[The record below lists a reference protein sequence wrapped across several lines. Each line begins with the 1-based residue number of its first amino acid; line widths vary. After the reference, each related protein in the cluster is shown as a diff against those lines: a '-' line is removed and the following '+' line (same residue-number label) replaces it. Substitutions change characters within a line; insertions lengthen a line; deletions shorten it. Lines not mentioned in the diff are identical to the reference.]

1 MKKRGYIEDSEEL
14 RAAVADLQEK
24 ASKNKKVAD
33 TEPEKNEADAE
44 EEPAEEYEDQDAEY
58 DNQDTEYEDQDAEYD
73 DPDADV
79 SEDDAYR
86 DDEDAEYYDDEEE
99 YYEDEEAE
107 AEEDVDDEYYDE
119 EEPHHKRLKP
129 SETFEKTLRDTNPM
143 SDVAKAVVESEKKS
157 KEYKRQRKQE
167 LEEAKSKPKRRD
179 KKKKGSK
186 ADDAVICLEHVTK
199 YYEHKPA
206 PALNDVNIKIKKGE
220 FVFIVGESGSGKSTL
235 IRLLLRELKPSSG
248 TVMVNGFQLDR
259 MNRWKVPKLR
269 RSMGVVFQDFRL
281 LKDRNVYD
289 NVAFAQRI
297 VEASSRD
304 MKKNV
309 PEILGKV
316 GLASKYRAKTHELS
330 GGEQQRVALARAL
343 VNKPSILL
351 ADEPTGNLD
360 PKNTI
365 EIMDLLEQINKEG
378 TTVVVVTHNEKIVND
393 MHHRVIT
400 IKKGVVVSDRE
411 EGNYED
417 ED

>member
-14 RAAVADLQEK
+14 RAAVADLKEK
-24 ASKNKKVAD
+24 SSKNKD
-33 TEPEKNEADAE
+33 TVDVESTKKEGSATEESKN
-44 EEPAEEYEDQDAEY
+44 DAEY
-58 DNQDTEYEDQDAEYD
+58 EETDAEYAD
-73 DPDADV
+73 SDV
-79 SEDDAYR
+79 SEDEAYR
-86 DDEDAEYYDDEEE
+86 DDEDAEYYDEE

-107 AEEDVDDEYYDE
+107 LDADDEYYDE
-119 EEPHHKRLKP
+119 DEGAHRKSLKP

-143 SDVAKAVVESEKKS
+143 SDVAKAVAESEKKS
-157 KEYKRQRKQE
+157 KEYRKQKKQE
-167 LEEAKSKPKRRD
+167 FEEAKSKHRRRD

-248 TVMVNGFQLDR
+248 TVTVNGFQLDR

-297 VEASSRD
+297 VEASPRE

-316 GLASKYRAKTHELS
+316 GLAGKYRAKTDELS

-378 TTVVVVTHNEKIVND
+378 TTVVVVTHNEKTVND

-400 IKKGVVVSDRE
+400 IKKGVVISDRE

>member
-14 RAAVADLQEK
+14 RAAVADLKEK
-24 ASKNKKVAD
+24 SSKNKDAAETEEKEDAVAAESE
-33 TEPEKNEADAE
+33 TDA
-44 EEPAEEYEDQDAEY
+44 EYEDEDSEYADA
-58 DNQDTEYEDQDAEYD
+58 
-73 DPDADV
+73 

-86 DDEDAEYYDDEEE
+86 DDEDAEYCDEE

-107 AEEDVDDEYYDE
+107 YYDE
-119 EEPHHKRLKP
+119 DEEAHHRRLKP

-143 SDVAKAVVESEKKS
+143 SDVAKAIAESEKKS
-157 KEYKRQRKQE
+157 KEYRKQMKQE
-167 LEEAKSKPKRRD
+167 FEEAKSKPKRRD

-248 TVMVNGFQLDR
+248 TVTVNGFQLDR

-297 VEASSRD
+297 VEASPRE

-316 GLASKYRAKTHELS
+316 GLAGKYRARTDELS

-378 TTVVVVTHNEKIVND
+378 TTVVVVTHNEKTVND

-400 IKKGVVVSDRE
+400 IKKGVVISDRE

>member
-24 ASKNKKVAD
+24 SSKNKK
-33 TEPEKNEADAE
+33 ADAE
-44 EEPAEEYEDQDAEY
+44 YAES
-58 DNQDTEYEDQDAEYD
+58 DTE
-73 DPDADV
+73 V
-79 SEDDAYR
+79 SEDEAYR
-86 DDEDAEYYDDEEE
+86 DDEDAEYYDDDEYYEEE
-99 YYEDEEAE
+99 AAEAEAEAEAEYYDEDEEA
-107 AEEDVDDEYYDE
+107 
-119 EEPHHKRLKP
+119 HHRRLKP

-143 SDVAKAVVESEKKS
+143 SDVAKAVAESEKKS

-167 LEEAKSKPKRRD
+167 FEEAKSKPKRRD

-248 TVMVNGFQLDR
+248 TVTVNGFQLDR

-297 VEASSRD
+297 VEASPRE

-316 GLASKYRAKTHELS
+316 GLAGKYRAKTDELS

-378 TTVVVVTHNEKIVND
+378 TTVVVVTHNEKTVND

-400 IKKGVVVSDRE
+400 IKKGVVISDRE

>member
-14 RAAVADLQEK
+14 RAAVADLKEK
-24 ASKNKKVAD
+24 SSKNREASAS
-33 TEPEKNEADAE
+33 EPEAKEEDTAE
-44 EEPAEEYEDQDAEY
+44 EAAVEEAVDDAG
-58 DNQDTEYEDQDAEYD
+58 YD
-73 DPDADV
+73 D
-79 SEDDAYR
+79 EDPGYDEAEAEAPEDEAYR
-86 DDEDAEYYDDEEE
+86 DDEDAEYYDEE

-107 AEEDVDDEYYDE
+107 AEAEEEYYDE
-119 EEPHHKRLKP
+119 EDEPQHRRLKP

-157 KEYKRQRKQE
+157 KEYRRQRKQE
-167 LEEAKSKPKRRD
+167 FEEAKSKPKRRD
-179 KKKKGSK
+179 RKKKGSK

-248 TVMVNGFQLDR
+248 TVTVNGFQLDR

-297 VEASSRD
+297 VEASSRE

-316 GLASKYRAKTHELS
+316 GLASKYRAKTDELS

-378 TTVVVVTHNEKIVND
+378 TTVVVVTHNDKIVND

>member
-1 MKKRGYIEDSEEL
+1 
-14 RAAVADLQEK
+14 
-24 ASKNKKVAD
+24 
-33 TEPEKNEADAE
+33 
-44 EEPAEEYEDQDAEY
+44 
-58 DNQDTEYEDQDAEYD
+58 
-73 DPDADV
+73 
-79 SEDDAYR
+79 
-86 DDEDAEYYDDEEE
+86 
-99 YYEDEEAE
+99 
-107 AEEDVDDEYYDE
+107 
-119 EEPHHKRLKP
+119 
-129 SETFEKTLRDTNPM
+129 
-143 SDVAKAVVESEKKS
+143 
-157 KEYKRQRKQE
+157 
-167 LEEAKSKPKRRD
+167 
-179 KKKKGSK
+179 
-186 ADDAVICLEHVTK
+186 
-199 YYEHKPA
+199 
-206 PALNDVNIKIKKGE
+206 
-220 FVFIVGESGSGKSTL
+220 
-235 IRLLLRELKPSSG
+235 
-248 TVMVNGFQLDR
+248 

-297 VEASSRD
+297 VEASPRE

-316 GLASKYRAKTHELS
+316 GLAGKYRAKTDELS

-378 TTVVVVTHNEKIVND
+378 TTVVVVTHNEKTVND

-400 IKKGVVVSDRE
+400 IKKGVVISDRE

>member
-14 RAAVADLQEK
+14 RAAVADLKEK
-24 ASKNKKVAD
+24 SSKNKDAAETEEKEDAVAAESE
-33 TEPEKNEADAE
+33 TDA
-44 EEPAEEYEDQDAEY
+44 EYEDEDSEYADA
-58 DNQDTEYEDQDAEYD
+58 
-73 DPDADV
+73 

-86 DDEDAEYYDDEEE
+86 DDEDAEYCDEE

-107 AEEDVDDEYYDE
+107 YYDE
-119 EEPHHKRLKP
+119 DEEAHHRRLKP

-143 SDVAKAVVESEKKS
+143 SDVAKAIAESEKKS
-157 KEYKRQRKQE
+157 KEYRKQMKQE
-167 LEEAKSKPKRRD
+167 FEEAKSKPKRRD

-248 TVMVNGFQLDR
+248 TVTVNGFQLDR

-269 RSMGVVFQDFRL
+269 RSMGVVFQHFRL

-297 VEASSRD
+297 VEASPRE

-316 GLASKYRAKTHELS
+316 GLAGKYRARTDELS

-378 TTVVVVTHNEKIVND
+378 TTVVVVTHNEKTVND

-400 IKKGVVVSDRE
+400 IKKGVVISDRE

>member
-24 ASKNKKVAD
+24 SSKNKKAAD
-33 TEPEKNEADAE
+33 IEPEEEAASTEESADEAEYSDEEMEYDESAAAVEDAAE
-44 EEPAEEYEDQDAEY
+44 E
-58 DNQDTEYEDQDAEYD
+58 
-73 DPDADV
+73 
-79 SEDDAYR
+79 DAYR
-86 DDEDAEYYDDEEE
+86 ADEDAEYYDEE
-99 YYEDEEAE
+99 YYEDEAAE
-107 AEEDVDDEYYDE
+107 AEDGDDAEYYEDD
-119 EEPHHKRLKP
+119 EPHHKRLKP

-143 SDVAKAVVESEKKS
+143 SDVAKAVAESEKKS
-157 KEYKRQRKQE
+157 KEYRRQRKQE
-167 LEEAKSKPKRRD
+167 VEEAKSRPKRRD
-179 KKKKGSK
+179 KKKKSSK
-186 ADDAVICLEHVTK
+186 ADDAVICLEHVSK

-206 PALNDVNIKIKKGE
+206 PALNDVNIRIKKGE

-248 TVMVNGFQLDR
+248 TVMVNGFQLER
-259 MNRWKVPKLR
+259 MSRWAVPKLR

-297 VEASSRD
+297 VEASPRE

-378 TTVVVVTHNEKIVND
+378 TTVVVVSHNEKIVND

-400 IKKGVVVSDRE
+400 IKKGVVISDRE

>member
-14 RAAVADLQEK
+14 RAAVADLKEK
-24 ASKNKKVAD
+24 SSKNKDAAASEEKEAAAD
-33 TEPEKNEADAE
+33 EEYADADEYDDDDSEYAEAEADA
-44 EEPAEEYEDQDAEY
+44 
-58 DNQDTEYEDQDAEYD
+58 
-73 DPDADV
+73 
-79 SEDDAYR
+79 SEDEAYR
-86 DDEDAEYYDDEEE
+86 DDEDAEYYDEE

-107 AEEDVDDEYYDE
+107 AEADDEYYDE
-119 EEPHHKRLKP
+119 EDEPQSRKLKP

-143 SDVAKAVVESEKKS
+143 SDVAKAVAESEKKS
-157 KEYKRQRKQE
+157 KEYRKQKKQE
-167 LEEAKSKPKRRD
+167 FEEAISKPRRKD
-179 KKKKGSK
+179 RKKKGSK

-248 TVMVNGFQLDR
+248 TVTVNGFQLDR

-297 VEASSRD
+297 VEASPRE

-316 GLASKYRAKTHELS
+316 GLAGKYRARTDELS

-378 TTVVVVTHNEKIVND
+378 TTVVVVTHNEKTVND

-400 IKKGVVVSDRE
+400 IKKGVVISDRE

>member
-24 ASKNKKVAD
+24 SSKNKK
-33 TEPEKNEADAE
+33 ADAE
-44 EEPAEEYEDQDAEY
+44 YAES
-58 DNQDTEYEDQDAEYD
+58 DTE
-73 DPDADV
+73 V
-79 SEDDAYR
+79 SEDEAYR
-86 DDEDAEYYDDEEE
+86 DDEDAEYYDDDE
-99 YYEDEEAE
+99 YYEEEAAEAE
-107 AEEDVDDEYYDE
+107 AEADDEYYDE
-119 EEPHHKRLKP
+119 DEEAHHRRLKP

-143 SDVAKAVVESEKKS
+143 SDVAKAVAESEKKS
-157 KEYKRQRKQE
+157 KEYKRQKKQE
-167 LEEAKSKPKRRD
+167 FEEAKSKTKRHD

-248 TVMVNGFQLDR
+248 TVTVNGFQLDR

-297 VEASSRD
+297 VEASPRE

-316 GLASKYRAKTHELS
+316 GLAGKYRAKTDELS

-378 TTVVVVTHNEKIVND
+378 TTVVVVTHNEKTVND

-400 IKKGVVVSDRE
+400 IKKGVVISDRE